1 MAFSAPNLETILAS
15 ILRDIKALNDEADI
29 GSDSDHYIRSAAV
42 AAAIEGLYQKLAW
55 LYRQIFPDTADEEEL
70 VHAAAIR
77 GVPRKAPVAATGL
90 VGLKGVVDVEL
101 LQGSTLTHI
110 TTGEKFDS
118 LASATLGT
126 DGAVT
131 VEVRAQ
137 TVGVSLNG
145 LTGELILTSPPLG
158 MDSSASFIGTTTG
171 GEDLEKPES
180 LLARL
185 LDIIQSPPAGGAI
198 YDFKRWAKEVDGVA
212 DALVLPGRRGGGTV
226 DLVITASTGN
236 PSAEII
242 AQCQEHVLGLCSVI
256 ADVWVYAPTIRTVD
270 SAALI
275 ELADGYTLSDV
286 QVAAQSGY
294 SALLGAMK
302 PRETLKR
309 SQIEAMINNLAGV
322 VDRSVTTPVGN
333 VKASDDP
340 LLVGWI
346 RPGTITL
353 GLLE

>member
-1 MAFSAPNLETILAS
+1 MAFSAPNLETILAG

-29 GSDSDHYIRSAAV
+29 GTDSDHYIRSAAI
-42 AAAIEGLYQKLAW
+42 AATIEGLYQKLAW
-55 LYRQIFPDTADEEEL
+55 TYRQIFPDTADEEEL

-77 GVPRKAPVAATGL
+77 GVPLKAPVAATGT
-90 VGLKGVVDVEL
+90 VDLKGTQGVEL
-101 LQGSTLTHI
+101 LQGSTLTHR
-110 TTGEKFDS
+110 TTGQQFDS
-118 LASATLGT
+118 LVSAILGT
-126 DGAVT
+126 DGTAT
-131 VEVRAQ
+131 VQVRAQ
-137 TVGVSLNG
+137 TVGASLNG
-145 LTGELILTSPPLG
+145 LTGDLVLTSPPLG
-158 MDSSASFIGTTTG
+158 MDATASFIGETTG
-171 GEDLEKPES
+171 GEDQEKPES

-185 LDIIQSPPAGGAI
+185 LDIIQSPPAGGTV

-236 PSAEII
+236 PSAEVI
-242 AQCQEHVLGLCSVI
+242 ALCKEHVLSLCSVI
-256 ADVWVYAPTIRTVD
+256 ADVWVFAPTIRSVD
-270 SAALI
+270 SIALV
-275 ELADGYTLSDV
+275 EVADGYTLADV
-286 QVAAQSGY
+286 QVAAQAGY
-294 SALLGAMK
+294 NALLGAMK

-322 VDRSVTTPVGN
+322 IDRSVTEPVGN

>member
-1 MAFSAPNLETILAS
+1 MAFSAPNLETILAG

-29 GSDSDHYIRSAAV
+29 GTDSDHYIRSAAI
-42 AAAIEGLYQKLAW
+42 AATIEGLYQKLAW

-70 VHAAAIR
+70 VHAAGIR
-77 GVPRKAPVAATGL
+77 GVPRKDPVAATGN
-90 VGLKGVVDVEL
+90 VGLKGAQGVEL
-101 LQGSTLTHI
+101 LLGSTLTHR
-110 TTGEKFDS
+110 TTGEQFDS
-118 LASATLGT
+118 LVSATLGT
-126 DGAVT
+126 DGTAT
-131 VEVRAQ
+131 VQVRAQ
-137 TVGVSLNG
+137 TVGASLNG
-145 LTGELILTSPPLG
+145 LTGDLVLTSPPLG
-158 MDSSASFIGTTTG
+158 MDANASFIEATTG

-185 LDIIQSPPAGGAI
+185 LDIIQSPPAGGTV

-212 DALVLPGRRGGGTV
+212 DALVLPGRRGGGSV

-236 PSAEII
+236 PSAEVI
-242 AQCQEHVLGLCSVI
+242 ALCKEHVLSLCSVI
-256 ADVWVYAPTIRTVD
+256 ADVWVFAPTIRSVD
-270 SAALI
+270 SIALV
-275 ELADGYTLSDV
+275 EVADGYTLAEV
-286 QVAAQSGY
+286 QAAAQAGY
-294 SALLGAMK
+294 NALLGAMK

-322 VDRSVTTPVGN
+322 IDRSVTEPQGN

-340 LLVGWI
+340 LLIGWI

>member
-1 MAFSAPNLETILAS
+1 MAFSTPALENILAG

-77 GVPRKAPVAATGL
+77 GVPRKDPVAATGI

-101 LQGSTLTHI
+101 LQGSTLTHV
-110 TTGEKFDS
+110 TTGEKFDA
-118 LASATLGT
+118 LVSATLGT
-126 DGAVT
+126 DGTAT
-131 VEVRAQ
+131 VQARAQ
-137 TVGVSLNG
+137 ILGASLNG
-145 LTGELILTSPPLG
+145 LTGDLILTSPPLG
-158 MDSSASFIGTTTG
+158 MDANASFVGATTG

-185 LDIIQSPPAGGAI
+185 LDIIQSPPAGGTI

-212 DALVLPGRRGGGTV
+212 DALVLPGRRGGGSI

-236 PSAEII
+236 PSTEVI
-242 AQCQEHVLGLCSVI
+242 ALCRDHVLSLCSVI
-256 ADVWVYAPTIRTVD
+256 ADVWVYVPTIRTVD

-275 ELADGYTLSDV
+275 ELADGYTLADV
-286 QVAAQSGY
+286 QAAAQIGY
-294 SALLGAMK
+294 NALLGAMK

-340 LLVGWI
+340 LLIGWI

>member
-29 GSDSDHYIRSAAV
+29 GTDSDHYIRSAAI

-55 LYRQIFPDTADEEEL
+55 IYRQIFPDTADEEEL
-70 VHAAAIR
+70 VHAAGIR
-77 GVPRKAPVAATGL
+77 GVPRKDPVAATGN
-90 VGLKGVVDVEL
+90 VGLKGAQGVEL
-101 LQGSTLTHI
+101 LLGSTLTHR
-110 TTGEKFDS
+110 TTGEQFDS
-118 LASATLGT
+118 LVSATLGT
-126 DGAVT
+126 DGTAT
-131 VEVRAQ
+131 VQVRAQ
-137 TVGVSLNG
+137 TVGASLNG
-145 LTGELILTSPPLG
+145 LTGDLVLTSPPLG
-158 MDSSASFIGTTTG
+158 MDANASFIEATTG

-185 LDIIQSPPAGGAI
+185 LDIIQSPPAGGTV

-212 DALVLPGRRGGGTV
+212 DALVLPGRRGGGSV

-236 PSAEII
+236 PSAEVI
-242 AQCQEHVLGLCSVI
+242 ALCKEHVLSLCSVI
-256 ADVWVYAPTIRTVD
+256 ADVWVFAPTIRSVD
-270 SAALI
+270 SIALV
-275 ELADGYTLSDV
+275 EVADGYTLAEV
-286 QVAAQSGY
+286 QAAAQAGY
-294 SALLGAMK
+294 NALLGAMK

-322 VDRSVTTPVGN
+322 IDRSVTEPQGN